1 MNKYKSI
8 LVTGG
13 TGTFGQNF
21 IKSLLKDKKFQR
33 IIIFS
38 RDELKQSEMKNS
50 KIFSDKKRLRFFLG
64 DIRDKQRLNYAFSD
78 VDVVVH
84 AAALK
89 QVDTAEYNPIEFVKT
104 NVIGAQNII
113 EAAMESKVK
122 KVIALSTDKAVSPVN
137 LYGATKLC
145 SDKLFIASNNFKGK
159 NEIKFSIVRYGN
171 VDGSRGSIIPLFL
184 NQDKKNEQFTITDEN
199 MTRFSIS
206 VEKAVE
212 MVSWS
217 ITNSLGG
224 DIIIP
229 KIKSYNILDLANSIN
244 AKRKKKIIG
253 LRPGEKIFEEL
264 ISESDSEDCY
274 DIGKYFLLIPKN
286 IAEQKYKKILNKKSK
301 KRFSYNSMRN
311 QLLSKLELKK
321 IVQSVDLKLSN

>member
-50 KIFSDKKRLRFFLG
+50 KIFRDKKRLRFFLG

-137 LYGATKLC
+137 LYGATKHC

-159 NEIKFSIVRYGN
+159 MK
-171 VDGSRGSIIPLFL
+171 
-184 NQDKKNEQFTITDEN
+184 
-199 MTRFSIS
+199 
-206 VEKAVE
+206 
-212 MVSWS
+212 
-217 ITNSLGG
+217 
-224 DIIIP
+224 
-229 KIKSYNILDLANSIN
+229 
-244 AKRKKKIIG
+244 
-253 LRPGEKIFEEL
+253 
-264 ISESDSEDCY
+264 
-274 DIGKYFLLIPKN
+274 
-286 IAEQKYKKILNKKSK
+286 
-301 KRFSYNSMRN
+301 
-311 QLLSKLELKK
+311 
-321 IVQSVDLKLSN
+321 